1 MKIFF
6 AFTFYLL
13 GTISLFSQKILPG
26 GYYLPSNIDVEFKLP
41 NQELSHGFFRP
52 TGIWSEDKYGRMVP
66 DSIFGHKISGLT
78 VFTNN
83 SNTGSGYRIE
93 RIIYELKQPFIETKD
108 GIRYTSCRK
117 CPDNPRPL
125 YEYIEPLYNIN
136 YQSFSREQY
145 FIATTLD
152 FCRKVILNQNGERI
166 LNNEFDEIN
175 PLWDG
180 SSILSYSIE
189 GKWGTIKL
197 NESLVAVGAGLN
209 FLQADSIG
217 IRNKRPV
224 FWKNRFYGLID
235 QDGKP
240 NTQAIFEEKKV
251 ISRIVPA
258 KLSESNG
265 PYILLL
271 SKEKKM
277 SLVCD
282 NKIIIEPLYDSIGY
296 SANQSN
302 LRYYENNYQN
312 EFRTAL
318 LNQKN
323 EAEKKIFT
331 PIMVFS
337 DKASGFNIRIPV
349 WKSGK
354 QGYVDESGKVIIPPV
369 FDRIDY
375 FDDKAEIPNYS
386 ISDEGQTYSLGMKVA
401 FIKSGEKWG
410 LVNKESGKVLLS
422 PKYDMIKSIHVPDVA
437 RYRYY
442 RDPFSIK
449 LENKYGLI
457 DDNGNELVSPIYD
470 SPLEFM
476 PEDESILL
484 KKNGF
489 YGLYLRGSGIT
500 HPVKYQK
507 ILSTTDIAYDVKI
520 NNKWGRIDYDKTL
533 IPAIYDSQITF
544 NSEGIAKVSING
556 HYSKIDYK
564 GNPVEDKKTVGS
576 ISNDYS
582 SSIDKFSNVN
592 SDYNP
597 SSSNLSNE
605 CKSNLQILFNS
616 SKRALEIIK
625 KREGYYFDID
635 AYGEEVKKGIDS
647 EKKIKSC
654 PKFNSTETEIWNK
667 ILSYNKERRML
678 FDEWELLWKQKKI
691 VDTNNQL
698 SYGNQWQCGICGF
711 ESKLAKK
718 PLDGAYGGCRS
729 SSFHSW
735 REANSNRGYQ
745 CSICGF
751 KSYISTSSGPK
762 KPLDGAYGGCRS
774 SSFHSWKYFGN

>member
-13 GTISLFSQKILPG
+13 GTISLFSQKFLPG
-26 GYYLPSNIDVEFKLP
+26 GYYVPSNIDVEFKLP
-41 NQELSHGFFRP
+41 NQELRYGFFRP
-52 TGIWSEDKYGRMVP
+52 TGIWSEDKYGRMVR
-66 DSIFGHKISGLT
+66 DSIFGHGISGLT
-78 VFTNN
+78 VFTDN
-83 SNTGSGYRIE
+83 SNTGSGYPIE

-108 GIRYTSCRK
+108 GIRYTSCSK

-125 YEYIEPLYNIN
+125 YEYIEPMYIIN
-136 YQSFSREQY
+136 HQSFSREKY
-145 FIATTLD
+145 FIATTLN

-166 LNNEFDEIN
+166 LNNEFDELI

-180 SSILSYSIE
+180 SSLLSYNVD

-197 NESLVAVGAGLN
+197 NESLVATGAGLN

-224 FWKNRFYGLID
+224 FWKNRYYGLID
-235 QDGKP
+235 QDGRP

-258 KLSESNG
+258 KLSESNA

-277 SLVCD
+277 SLIRD

-296 SANQSN
+296 IANQNN
-302 LRYYENNYQN
+302 LRYYESNYRN
-312 EFRTAL
+312 EFETAL

-337 DKASGFNIRIPV
+337 DKALGFNARIPV

-354 QGYVDESGKVIIPPV
+354 QGYVDETGKVIIPPV

-386 ISDEGQTYSLGMKVA
+386 ISDDGQTYSLGMKVA

-457 DDNGNELVSPIYD
+457 DENGDELVPPIYD

-476 PEDESILL
+476 PQDESILL

-489 YGLYLRGSGIT
+489 YGLYLRGYGIT

-576 ISNDYS
+576 ISNDYTSSTDKS
-582 SSIDKFSNVN
+582 SSDNFDFNAS
-592 SDYNP
+592 P
-597 SSSNLSNE
+597 SYLSNE
-605 CKSNLQILFNS
+605 CKSNLQLFFNS
-616 SKRALEIIK
+616 CKKLLEILK
-625 KREGYYFDID
+625 NTDGYYVNYD
-635 AYGEEVKKGIDS
+635 AYKEELPNMINLQ
-647 EKKIKSC
+647 KKIESC
-654 PKFNSTETEIWNK
+654 PKKFNTLEMEVWNK
-667 ILSYNKERRML
+667 ILSYRKETLR
-678 FDEWELLWKQKKI
+678 LLDVW
-691 VDTNNQL
+691 T
-698 SYGNQWQCGICGF
+698 
-711 ESKLAKK
+711 
-718 PLDGAYGGCRS
+718 
-729 SSFHSW
+729 
-735 REANSNRGYQ
+735 
-745 CSICGF
+745 SI
-751 KSYISTSSGPK
+751 
-762 KPLDGAYGGCRS
+762 
-774 SSFHSWKYFGN
+774 

>member
-13 GTISLFSQKILPG
+13 GTISLFSQKFLPG

-41 NQELSHGFFRP
+41 NQELRHGFFRP

-277 SLVCD
+277 SLVRD

-331 PIMVFS
+331 PIMIFS

-437 RYRYY
+437 RYRYN

-457 DDNGNELVSPIYD
+457 DENGDELVPPIYD
-470 SPLEFM
+470 SPLEFI
-476 PEDESILL
+476 PGDESILL

-489 YGLYLRGSGIT
+489 YGLYLRLYGIT

-507 ILSTTDIAYDVKI
+507 IIITTDGSYDVKI
-520 NNKWGRIDYDKTL
+520 NNKWGRVDYHKTL
-533 IPAIYDSQITF
+533 IPAIYDSQIKF
-544 NSEGIAKVSING
+544 NSEGVANVSING
-556 HYSKIDYK
+556 RYSKIDYN
-564 GNPVEDKKTVGS
+564 GNLIEENKKENNILDIMSSGGILNMLTLHDRIFGSSFQTSEDVKLDSKNNQASSGS
-576 ISNDYS
+576 S
-582 SSIDKFSNVN
+582 
-592 SDYNP
+592 
-597 SSSNLSNE
+597 
-605 CKSNLQILFNS
+605 
-616 SKRALEIIK
+616 
-625 KREGYYFDID
+625 
-635 AYGEEVKKGIDS
+635 
-647 EKKIKSC
+647 
-654 PKFNSTETEIWNK
+654 
-667 ILSYNKERRML
+667 ERRWNYICNDCNKVKVL
-678 FDEWELLWKQKKI
+678 DSSPYDNSQCPETRWGGVGKATFAEGKHNYQKVARFGSKAF
-691 VDTNNQL
+691 VCN
-698 SYGNQWQCGICGF
+698 ICGL
-711 ESKLAKK
+711 SINT
-718 PLDGAYGGCRS
+718 DGKINDPGHCAATGN
-729 SSFHSW
+729 
-735 REANSNRGYQ
+735 NSNH
-745 CSICGF
+745 
-751 KSYISTSSGPK
+751 K
-762 KPLDGAYGGCRS
+762 
-774 SSFHSWKYFGN
+774 WKN

>member
-1 MKIFF
+1 
-6 AFTFYLL
+6 
-13 GTISLFSQKILPG
+13 
-26 GYYLPSNIDVEFKLP
+26 
-41 NQELSHGFFRP
+41 
-52 TGIWSEDKYGRMVP
+52 
-66 DSIFGHKISGLT
+66 
-78 VFTNN
+78 
-83 SNTGSGYRIE
+83 
-93 RIIYELKQPFIETKD
+93 
-108 GIRYTSCRK
+108 
-117 CPDNPRPL
+117 
-125 YEYIEPLYNIN
+125 
-136 YQSFSREQY
+136 
-145 FIATTLD
+145 
-152 FCRKVILNQNGERI
+152 
-166 LNNEFDEIN
+166 
-175 PLWDG
+175 
-180 SSILSYSIE
+180 
-189 GKWGTIKL
+189 
-197 NESLVAVGAGLN
+197 VAVGAGLN

-277 SLVCD
+277 SLVRD

-331 PIMVFS
+331 PIMIFS

-437 RYRYY
+437 RYRYN

-457 DDNGNELVSPIYD
+457 DENGDELVPPIYD
-470 SPLEFM
+470 SPLEFI
-476 PEDESILL
+476 PGDESILL

-489 YGLYLRGSGIT
+489 YGLYLRLYGIT

-507 ILSTTDIAYDVKI
+507 IIITTDGSYDVKI
-520 NNKWGRIDYDKTL
+520 NNKWGRVDYHKTL
-533 IPAIYDSQITF
+533 IPAIYDSQIKF
-544 NSEGIAKVSING
+544 NSEGVANVSING
-556 HYSKIDYK
+556 RYSKIDYN
-564 GNPVEDKKTVGS
+564 GNLIEENKKENNILDIMSSGGILNMLTLHDRIFGSSFQTSEDVKLDSKNNQASSGS
-576 ISNDYS
+576 S
-582 SSIDKFSNVN
+582 
-592 SDYNP
+592 
-597 SSSNLSNE
+597 
-605 CKSNLQILFNS
+605 
-616 SKRALEIIK
+616 
-625 KREGYYFDID
+625 
-635 AYGEEVKKGIDS
+635 
-647 EKKIKSC
+647 
-654 PKFNSTETEIWNK
+654 
-667 ILSYNKERRML
+667 ERRWNYICNDCNKVKVL
-678 FDEWELLWKQKKI
+678 DSSPYDNSQCPETRWGGVGKATFAEGKHNYQKVARFGSKAF
-691 VDTNNQL
+691 VCN
-698 SYGNQWQCGICGF
+698 ICGL
-711 ESKLAKK
+711 SINT
-718 PLDGAYGGCRS
+718 DGKINDPGHCAATGN
-729 SSFHSW
+729 
-735 REANSNRGYQ
+735 NSNH
-745 CSICGF
+745 
-751 KSYISTSSGPK
+751 K
-762 KPLDGAYGGCRS
+762 
-774 SSFHSWKYFGN
+774 WKN